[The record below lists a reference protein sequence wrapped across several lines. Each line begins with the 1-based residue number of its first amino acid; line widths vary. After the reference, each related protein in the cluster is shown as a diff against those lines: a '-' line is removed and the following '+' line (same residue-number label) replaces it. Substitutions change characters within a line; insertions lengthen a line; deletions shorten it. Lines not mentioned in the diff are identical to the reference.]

1 MTVQTGAREERQTRR
16 DAFVSHLHS
25 LATARESDATHQVAR
40 GRAELAVL
48 RRGFSGGRH
57 QAQAYGVVVPYSPAE
72 EEQDVW
78 LLVSGLFALHP
89 LPRSLGGPHAPTL
102 ARSLGALARV
112 KGSSVERRFTDL
124 VSVEGAALEHQVR
137 QAVRLLHGSHTPLN
151 YGQLL
156 DDLVVLL
163 STDQT
168 DHRVKERQRVRLRW
182 ISDYHHDPVARPRM
196 ADGEPGDDPGTPLD
210 QAPDSTTQDD
220 E

>member
-1 MTVQTGAREERQTRR
+1 MTARTEAHEERQARR

-25 LATARESDATHQVAR
+25 LATARESDATHLVAR

-57 QAQAYGVVVPYSPAE
+57 QAQAYGIVVPYGPPE

-78 LLVSGLFALHP
+78 LLLSSLFALHP

-102 ARSLGALARV
+102 ARSLGALARE
-112 KGSSVERRFTDL
+112 KGSSVERRFAEL

-137 QAVRLLHGSHTPLN
+137 QAVRLLRGSHTPLN
-151 YGQLL
+151 YGRLL

-163 STDQT
+163 STDQM
-168 DHRVKERQRVRLRW
+168 DHRVTERQRVRLRW
-182 ISDYHHDPVARPRM
+182 ISDYHRHPVARPRGGGGR
-196 ADGEPGDDPGTPLD
+196 AGRRPWHPVRPGPRFDYPG
-210 QAPDSTTQDD
+210 
-220 E
+220 